1 MAELDTIMEDYLQRH
16 LTEGSGQSFREY
28 VAGVS
33 RWGRTEDD
41 TIQMLVGDFQR
52 RALYPA
58 KGYQIPQPIP
68 AEAGRAFETLVNLG
82 YTAQLAK

>member
-1 MAELDTIMEDYLQRH
+1 VTVTSWQQ
-16 LTEGSGQSFREY
+16 GFREY

-52 RALYPA
+52 IALYPA

>member
-1 MAELDTIMEDYLQRH
+1 MGGLPGLLAGGNGDRHLLAAELPGICG
-16 LTEGSGQSFREY
+16 GSEPL
-28 VAGVS
+28 
-33 RWGRTEDD
+33 GRTEDD

-52 RALYPA
+52 IALYPA

-68 AEAGRAFETLVNLG
+68 TEAGRAFETLVNLG